1 MQEQEL
7 QEAQTEKNNEAFSLE
22 ETFEKL
28 DGMLERLEDREIS
41 LEESFSLYQQGMQL
55 LHKCSEAIDTVEK
68 KIMIMNG
75 DGELDEF

>member
-55 LHKCSEAIDTVEK
+55 ISRECSFCINAARRSIQ
-68 KIMIMNG
+68 
-75 DGELDEF
+75 